1 MKRIFVEI
9 LGRETEPVDIEI
21 SPGDTAGAILSHM
34 QLAEYVLAT
43 FSMFNADW
51 WDKDSFSEEEVVYD
65 QVGEDERLVALHF
78 VEAADRYMNK
88 IAFGEAESFQEARMR
103 LQKKSMRRI

>member
-1 MKRIFVEI
+1 MVRIINPMKRIFVEI

-21 SPGDTAGAILSHM
+21 SPGDTAGAILSHL

-51 WDKDSFSEEEVVYD
+51 RDK
-65 QVGEDERLVALHF
+65 G
-78 VEAADRYMNK
+78 RYPR
-88 IAFGEAESFQEARMR
+88 AYARGTG
-103 LQKKSMRRI
+103 